1 MIIDKYLRTWLG
13 FDDSSAKGK
22 DNTGSDWNWSTAGT
36 IVADAIH
43 GSAVKISAA
52 DFYSRNNMDLGG
64 SDFTIQF
71 HCKATQN
78 NNTEGY
84 GILSMSIN
92 SVTKSSGKLFQ
103 LKDTPKT
110 GEYILDYSPS
120 GAPASAIA
128 DLVSYNTGV
137 TAPNVWMH
145 VAIVY
150 QHTLKTLSLFL
161 DGTKVKDCVFTDAVT
176 RQGWKLQLALAHT
189 LDKGYSRYGYCTI
202 DEFSVHDGVA
212 LYTAD
217 FTPPTASYYTEIVA
231 DFATERTVKQKW
243 RYQNEGRAD
252 LLTVTGGTTL
262 TDLPLEQSVTGV
274 AFYQPNQTACFGI
287 PAAEEIWIRLD
298 IYTTANYQNN
308 DRLRIYSSDGNGV
321 NGWNTHATITNK
333 YMLWHNGTSKNGPN
347 YFSKNELRSMIVH
360 MKSGTSDGVVEYWFN
375 NGDSDRYIGNVNK
388 GADFANVYIQMDGSN
403 IWVSNLIISNVELTF
418 ADGFNVALFDT
429 ERLLSK
435 SLALPFDTERI
446 VNKTWRYENYGTA
459 TLLTVAGNTLTNL
472 PIEKSGIRSAFW
484 QSGRVGCFDIPAA
497 KELWVKWDLYYTG
510 SAKWRVYNR
519 ENGNDTGVAQQNDA
533 TSLVCYINGPTMAD
547 VKPAGTI
554 TKAARKTYLLH
565 MVSDATN
572 GVIELWIDGQK
583 YYSDNFQSQGLV
595 YKGNVNNGDYFTGL
609 YMQSDNNTNLFSNVI
624 ISDGQ
629 IGFNENTWEE
639 TDAERVIHTSVALN
653 FDTVRQIVSQ
663 EISVNADFDLSRVI
677 VTSTEAITDT
687 ERVLSYG
694 GYLDA
699 DIERKLQNAV
709 TVDFDTQRRLKIPVV
724 DYPDTERVIQYSA
737 EVTIDIQRVILES
750 VEFNC
755 DIWRQLPHRVN
766 ENSTFL
772 QSVTIS
778 LQEQQ
783 LTDNVSFVMAG
794 DINILDAVTFHAWD
808 YILHCRAEETSK
820 RGVLLSCKCTV
831 DIDQLLYQQMAYKI
845 PESKWEWTDE
855 YLEKFDKFKLEHKD
869 MSDVKKMPSAL
880 ASTHITAIANAL
892 GLNVVLQFDDW
903 VSTLNTEVKSGTNY
917 AGLLSELFGWTSRL
931 PHLMINCYIR
941 GNTMHVVQRG
951 HEQNTV
957 VLDGNKLSVHT
968 VNKKLMR
975 MTWGSDLNS
984 ETEVVPYYYD
994 WTEYEKT
1001 PLPEDLGNGWKLNND
1016 GLVSEYI
1023 NEYSGESTLVTCSY
1037 DVDRLGRKMLRK
1049 ETAAGVVTIH
1059 EPIGLNQKKVVSYDE
1074 DGILGSAVT
1083 PSNLDDRVTPYQ
1095 ASSAFRGGMVV
1106 SDVQGNQYLVLRITY
1121 HQEEIDMKRRTV
1133 YGLAM
1138 IDTSFPVDGQ
1148 EMLEFLTQQI
1158 MWLDRKTEES
1168 VTLDIYD
1175 YQHLIDFN
1183 DKIVWHGNTYYL
1195 RSNTAI
1201 KNENIVNKQTLE
1213 FVRWY

>member
-1 MIIDKYLRTWLG
+1 MQSVGLHFNGTDTRGEIPVSLTSAGAWRLTLVIATDQSDTTNSKIYRQACLFGYDTPGYKSRDFHVDIKQGNLFIFSGLAGSNNASQLQSGTLQTDNGDFGWDTGKFVADGKPHSVEVSYRDGEALVFLDSEYLG
-13 FDDSSAKGK
+13 FLNVLTTINSNLLYLGASLPGESVYSRFDLYDFELEIDGELSVSYQPDANSIQTSTLVDKSGNSH
-22 DNTGSDWNWSTAGT
+22 DGSLIGSFSMAETTLT
-36 IVADAIH
+36 IVDADTQRNVA
-43 GSAVKISAA
+43 SDRP
-52 DFYSRNNMDLGG
+52 DFPY
-64 SDFTIQF
+64 
-71 HCKATQN
+71 
-78 NNTEGY
+78 
-84 GILSMSIN
+84 IN
-92 SVTKSSGKLFQ
+92 
-103 LKDTPKT
+103 P
-110 GEYILDYSPS
+110 
-120 GAPASAIA
+120 
-128 DLVSYNTGV
+128 
-137 TAPNVWMH
+137 
-145 VAIVY
+145 
-150 QHTLKTLSLFL
+150 
-161 DGTKVKDCVFTDAVT
+161 GT
-176 RQGWKLQLALAHT
+176 
-189 LDKGYSRYGYCTI
+189 
-202 DEFSVHDGVA
+202 
-212 LYTAD
+212 
-217 FTPPTASYYTEIVA
+217 
-231 DFATERTVKQKW
+231 
-243 RYQNEGRAD
+243 AD
-252 LLTVTGGTTL
+252 LLTTSGGTTL
-262 TDLPLEQSVTGV
+262 TDLPVTQSVTGV

-287 PAAEEIWIRLD
+287 PATKEIWIRLD

-321 NGWNTHATITNK
+321 NGWSTHATISNN
-333 YMLWHNGTSKNGPN
+333 YMLWHNGTLRNGPN
-347 YFSKNELRSMIVH
+347 YFGKNTLRSMLLH
-360 MKSGTSDGVVEYWFN
+360 MKSDGSNGVIEYLFSN
-375 NGDSDRYIGNVNK
+375 ADSDRYVGNVNNGK
-388 GADFANVYIQMDGSN
+388 KFQNVYIQMDGSN
-403 IWVSNLIISNVELTF
+403 IWVSNLIISNKELSLTDNVVAGSFDAQRMLLNSVEK
-418 ADGFNVALFDT
+418 AFDL
-429 ERLLSK
+429 ERLVTK
-435 SLALPFDTERI
+435 S
-446 VNKTWRYENYGTA
+446 WRYENYGIA
-459 TLLTVAGNTLTNL
+459 EALTVSGNTVRNL
-472 PIEKSGIRSAFW
+472 PYEKSRTTSAFW
-484 QSGRVGCFDIPAA
+484 QSGREACFGIPLA

-519 ENGNDTGVAQQNDA
+519 ENGNDTGVARQSDA
-533 TSLVCYINGPTMAD
+533 TSLVCYINGPTMVN

-554 TKAARKTYLLH
+554 TKATRKTYLLH

-572 GVIELWIDGQK
+572 GIIELWVDGQK
-583 YYSDNFQSQGLV
+583 HYSDNFQSQGLV

-629 IGFNENTWEE
+629 IGLDENTWRE
-639 TDAERVIHTSVALN
+639 TDAERVIHTSVDLN

-663 EISVNADFDLSRVI
+663 ETPVTADFDLSRVI
-677 VTSTEAITDT
+677 VTSTGVTADA
-687 ERVLSYG
+687 ERVLLYG

-699 DIERKLQNAV
+699 DTERKLQNAV
-709 TVDFDTQRRLKIPVV
+709 TVDFDIQRRLKTPVV
-724 DYPDTERVIQYSA
+724 GYHDTERGIQHSA
-737 EVTIDIQRVILES
+737 EITVDVQRVVLES
-750 VEFNC
+750 VDFDC
-755 DIWRQLPHRVN
+755 DVWRQIPHKVN
-766 ENSTFL
+766 ENTTTL

-783 LTDNVSFVMAG
+783 LTDSVSFVMAG
-794 DINILDAVTFHAWD
+794 DIGIMDAVTFQAWD
-808 YILHCRAEETSK
+808 YMLYCRAEETSK

-880 ASTHITAIANAL
+880 ASTHITTIANAL
-892 GLNVVLQFDDW
+892 GLNTSLQFSDW
-903 VSTLNTEVKSGTNY
+903 VSTLNTDVKSGTNY
-917 AGLLSELFGWTSRL
+917 AGLISELFGWTARI

-941 GNTMHVVQRG
+941 GNTMHVIQRG
-951 HEQNTV
+951 HERNTIA
-957 VLDGNKLSVHT
+957 LDGQNLSVHT

-975 MTWGSDLNS
+975 MTWGSDLTS
-984 ETEVVPYYYD
+984 KTEVVPYYYD

-1001 PLPEDLGNGWKLNND
+1001 PLPEDLGNGWKLDND

-1037 DVDRLGRKMLRK
+1037 EVDQLGRKMLKK
-1049 ETAAGVVTIH
+1049 ETAAGVVTVH